1 MKRRLLAL
9 ALAVSM
15 ILSAFVMPTEVSA
28 KTGAEAATITTA
40 TVQFAEITKA
50 YKETYAKMRKEVTP
64 EFGNEW
70 NLLVIAKSG
79 IKNKSNTWLM
89 NKYCTNLATM
99 LKVNGGKLVSK
110 DQDGNPVD
118 AKITDYE
125 RVIILLSVL
134 GKNPANFYGY
144 NLLESLADYDA
155 VTGVGINAVIYALL
169 ALDAGNSTIPTT
181 KSGTQA
187 TRKMYLDYILKAELP
202 DGGFNWGFDDAV
214 DPDLTGMAITA
225 LAPYRKF
232 KSVNAAVDRAVS
244 QLSAIQTEEGT
255 FESWG
260 SRNSD
265 STAWA
270 VIALTTLGRD
280 PHKDAEFTKKGT
292 PVLDALLTFYMGDGQ
307 FSWIADN
314 TYNAYSTIESA
325 MALAAYINM
334 VGKKTTLF
342 KK

>member
-9 ALAVSM
+9 ALALSM
-15 ILSAFVMPTEVSA
+15 ILSAFAMPAAEVSA
-28 KTGAEAATITTA
+28 KTGAGAAVITEAK
-40 TVQFAEITKA
+40 VQFAEITKA
-50 YKETYAKMRKEVTP
+50 YKETYAKMRKEITP

-79 IKNKSNTWLM
+79 IKNKNNTWLM
-89 NKYCTNLATM
+89 NKYCANIATM
-99 LKVNGGKLVSK
+99 LKVNGKLVSK

-134 GKNPANFYGY
+134 GKNPSNFYGC
-144 NLLESLADYDA
+144 NLLEQIADYDA

-169 ALDAGNSTIPTT
+169 ALDSGNYVIPAT

-187 TRKMYLDYILKAELP
+187 TRKMYLDYILKSELK

-225 LAPYRKF
+225 LAPYRQF
-232 KSVNAAVDRAVS
+232 KAVSAAVDRAVAV
-244 QLSAIQTEEGT
+244 LSAIQTDDGT

-260 SRNSD
+260 SKNSD

-270 VIALTTLGRD
+270 VIALTALGRD
-280 PHKDAEFTKKGT
+280 PHKDAEFTKNGT
-292 PVLDALLTFYMGDGQ
+292 PVLDALLTFYMGGGQ

-314 TYNAYSTIESA
+314 TYNAYSTTESA
-325 MALAAYINM
+325 MALAAYINI
-334 VGKKTTLF
+334 VGKKSPIF
-342 KK
+342 NK